1 MSKPKK
7 PRPGAPAPI
16 EPALAVDLTQVV
28 ADYAAQAKA
37 ADSLAEVDT
46 THLDTPHA
54 NPAALATLTAER
66 TRTAR
71 EKIELDFERERLTAR
86 DEHQVLLDQIAQRRH
101 RATAVTARSERAVT
115 EGLADADEATEQLA
129 TIREF
134 EREASPAAAAT
145 ALTRAVRG
153 WRREEFANAI
163 VGSALSAVGIAALLV
178 AVTSLTW
185 WTAPLVAVAA
195 EVVLTMRVV
204 RLISQRATL
213 AERHKGQSLSAEGRA
228 ALVFMGRQIIAL
240 LAVSVLVNLAGLVV
254 ATGWLGLIG
263 VLGAVA
269 AAVASWSAARV
280 SVAVTETVRS
290 NVKEWQGGDWERARE
305 ELRTRAAGAHIPT
318 PEDAPTAPAR
328 QEQTEQDETERVRRI
343 LAGLA
348 DEQIAALADR
358 GTDALQAL
366 LDRTAPATEDRPGPA
381 RSDLRELAPGETVAN
396 HGSAGSDLGEHTP
409 EAPEETEDGSA
420 EPDQAEHPAEPAPT
434 DAATRAAAERADQRR
449 ADALTLWQQGY
460 CVPEIAAQ
468 MGRDKRTV
476 RGYLADQGVTT
487 ADMDQRVRDRVAA
500 YIEHHGAAVQTRAM
514 AADLHLTRTE
524 AKTARE
530 RLAADGVQVYA
541 PQQ

>member
-1 MSKPKK
+1 MSRNKK
-7 PRPGAPAPI
+7 SPRAGAPASEAAP
-16 EPALAVDLTQVV
+16 AVDLTEVV
-28 ADYAAQAKA
+28 SAYAAQAQA

-46 THLDTPHA
+46 THLDTPYA
-54 NPAALATLTAER
+54 NPAALDTLNTER

-71 EKIELDFERERLTAR
+71 EKIALDFERERLVAQ

-153 WRREEFANAI
+153 WRKEEFVNAV

-185 WTAPLVAVAA
+185 WTAPLVAAAA

-213 AERHKGQSLSAEGRA
+213 AERHKGQSLSKEGKA

-240 LAVSVLVNLAGLVV
+240 LAVSVLVNIAGLVV

-269 AAVASWSAARV
+269 AAVSSWSAARV

-290 NVKEWQGGDWERARE
+290 NVAAWQGSDWERARE

-318 PEDAPTAPAR
+318 PQDAPAPDR
-328 QEQTEQDETERVRRI
+328 QEVPEVDETERLRRI
-343 LAGLA
+343 LAALA
-348 DEQIAALADR
+348 EEQIAALADR
-358 GTDALQAL
+358 GTDALAAMLNRAQPPAGGGPAAVGQGPKAPSGTPAGTGGTPTGTPGFQGGSTPAEQHEEVKPTGNCL
-366 LDRTAPATEDRPGPA
+366 RVLNAVRDLGVEVTNTKLAEELGLSRTAVRKHRTWLWSKNFP
-381 RSDLRELAPGETVAN
+381 V
-396 HGSAGSDLGEHTP
+396 
-409 EAPEETEDGSA
+409 
-420 EPDQAEHPAEPAPT
+420 HPA
-434 DAATRAAAERADQRR
+434 
-449 ADALTLWQQGY
+449 GF
-460 CVPEIAAQ
+460 
-468 MGRDKRTV
+468 
-476 RGYLADQGVTT
+476 T
-487 ADMDQRVRDRVAA
+487 ANQSS
-500 YIEHHGAAVQTRAM
+500 
-514 AADLHLTRTE
+514 TE
-524 AKTARE
+524 
-530 RLAADGVQVYA
+530 
-541 PQQ
+541 